1 MYPGA
6 HALSHPDKPAVIY
19 ASTGEAVSYA
29 ELESRSCRFARW
41 MHSEGLRRGDHIAIL
56 SDNDPTVYELYWG
69 AIRSGLYVTVIN
81 NHLSPSEI
89 AYIVDDCGA
98 RILVASAKLGKIL
111 SELVDLVSS
120 VQSCLTF
127 GGTVSGYGR
136 YEEVVAGVEDRPLPY
151 QPRGMDMLYSS
162 GTTGRP
168 KGIKVALPDREV
180 MDEPGDSLIAM
191 VRAVY
196 GFDEH
201 TVYLSPA
208 PIYHAAPLR
217 YSIATQA
224 LGGTVVLMERFDA
237 EQSLAAIEQYGVTHS
252 QWVPTH
258 FIRMLRLPAEVRNR
272 YDVSSLEYAIHSAAP
287 SPVEVKKAMLE
298 WWGDVLYEYYSA
310 TESYGLT
317 LIDSADWRR
326 KPGSVGR
333 DGVRGTVHICDP
345 DGRELPPGEIGTIY
359 FERDDWDFEYHNDPD
374 KTAESRH
381 PIHRTWRTVGDVG
394 YLDDDRFLYLTDR
407 ATFMIISGGVNIY
420 PQEVENCLI
429 NHPFVEDVAV
439 IGVPDTEMGETV
451 KAVVQLDKGV
461 QPSEALAQE
470 LIDFTRE
477 HIARYKCPRTVD
489 FVDILPRTPTGK
501 LAKGDLKKQY
511 VSC

>member
-451 KAVVQLDKGV
+451 KAVVQLDKRV

>member
-98 RILVASAKLGKIL
+98 KILVASAKLGKIL